1 MILKAR
7 TGAQAAVALSLFAA
21 VALGDDPAFSQSF
34 TIGNGQTAG
43 EQIMNNV
50 GDTGTVDVG
59 GTITTSD
66 ADGNA
71 VLMLNSSQRL
81 TNSGL
86 IETSGD
92 GAYTVDSLGDNTSII
107 NNGSI
112 VATGN
117 ISTVTNNGAIGI
129 LSDGNNV
136 DIVNN
141 GVIETNKLGSF
152 GVVSRGDDATIVN
165 NNLIVTVGGGS
176 FTVDSQGDDA
186 TVINN
191 GGIVALGDGS
201 VGIVSTGNNANIVN
215 NNVIGT
221 SGDATFGIISDGTNG
236 HVDNRGL
243 IAVSGTTSVG
253 GIVGDKSNLTVV
265 NSGSIEV
272 DGDSSSGIAWGP
284 DPLNPGV
291 LPTGLRVTNSGSIT
305 IFGDNS
311 TGIGAGGDN
320 IAIVNTGAVYA
331 SGDVSTGI
339 STQFGSAV
347 ITNSGSVVVSGANT
361 VSIAANGPSSVI
373 TNSGQVFNDFY
384 QGTSTAIL
392 FGSSNATLNLLAG
405 TAIQGPIVFS
415 GSGNTVSFGPALN
428 AVMTFSA
435 VPQTILTGGR
445 PFVVS
450 GNQVA
455 VVDITGFASAG
466 SLVVD
471 LADAV
476 TGVVETRLTT
486 PHDDVLGPRSGP
498 DAWLSTFGGI
508 RTQDGSGAAAGFNQ
522 ALGGIVVGAEKRSGD
537 GFLGGVFVGAAT
549 GTTDVDDNAQEI
561 THRSVFA
568 GGYLGYDLGQR
579 FANLSFVAGVL
590 DERSSRLVANNTV
603 LGGLE
608 TARAD
613 FNGTFISPALTFG
626 TRLPVS
632 MGTLMPSVRLRYAGL
647 FVGDYTET
655 GSDADLTV
663 ARRDVHLFEVR
674 GQLALAMPQVT
685 TPTQAWQ
692 TTVRAGIEGIAQ
704 SSGDVSA
711 TLLGQ
716 DISFASGA
724 EKTAVRGF
732 AGADVAAAVGHG
744 IMLDSGFEVGYGSD
758 NAFTA
763 RGQIRLSKAF

>member
-1 MILKAR
+1 MILKLR
-7 TGAQAAVALSLFAA
+7 TKAQAAVAISLFAA
-21 VALGDDPAFSQSF
+21 VVLGDGPAFSQSF
-34 TIGNGQTAG
+34 AIGNGQDVGQQT
-43 EQIMNNV
+43 MNNA
-50 GDTGTVDVG
+50 GDTGTVASG
-59 GTITTSD
+59 GIIQTFNPSE
-66 ADGNA
+66 NA
-71 VLMLNSSQRL
+71 VQMLLGSGQSL
-81 TNSGL
+81 TNSGDIGTFGGGAIGDVVFTVYSTGANASIINNGL
-86 IETSGD
+86 MVGSGD
-92 GAYTVDSLGDNTSII
+92 NAYTVYSTGAGATII

-112 VATGN
+112 FAGGDDALVG
-117 ISTVTNNGAIGI
+117 
-129 LSDGNNV
+129 
-136 DIVNN
+136 
-141 GVIETNKLGSF
+141 GSA
-152 GVVSRGDDATIVN
+152 GVVSEGDNADIIN
-165 NNLIVTVGGGS
+165 KG
-176 FTVDSQGDDA
+176 
-186 TVINN
+186 TVI
-191 GGIVALGDGS
+191 A
-201 VGIVSTGNNANIVN
+201 TGPSAM
-215 NNVIGT
+215 
-221 SGDATFGIISDGTNG
+221 FGIIANGPGG
-236 HVDNRGL
+236 HVDNQGF
-243 IAVSGTTSVG
+243 IGVASGTASVG
-253 GIVGDKSNLTVV
+253 ILGGRSDLTISNSGTIEVYGNNSWGIFWSPDPTVV
-265 NSGSIEV
+265 
-272 DGDSSSGIAWGP
+272 
-284 DPLNPGV
+284 PLEI
-291 LPTGLRVTNSGSIT
+291 PTGLRVTNSGVIAVS
-305 IFGDNS
+305 GAAS
-311 TGIGAGGDN
+311 VGINAIGND
-320 IAIVNTGAVYA
+320 IVIVNTGAVYA
-331 SGDVSTGI
+331 SGDGSGGI
-339 STQFGSAV
+339 GTQFGSAA
-347 ITNSGSVVVSGANT
+347 ITNSGSVIVSGADT
-361 VSIAANGPSSVI
+361 VSIAANGLNSVI
-373 TNSGQVFNDFY
+373 TNSGTVFNDFNEN
-384 QGTSTAIL
+384 STAIL
-392 FGSSNATLNLLAG
+392 FGASNGTLNLLAG
-405 TAIQGPIVFS
+405 TAIQGPITFL

-428 AVMTFSA
+428 AVMTFSGTG

-445 PFVVS
+445 PFVVN

-455 VVDITGFASAG
+455 VVDVTGFASAG

-522 ALGGIVVGAEKRSGD
+522 VLGGIVVGAERRSGD

-579 FANLSFVAGVL
+579 FANLSFVAGTL
-590 DERSSRLVANNTV
+590 DERSSRSVANNLV

-613 FNGTFISPALTFG
+613 FNGTFVSPALTLG

-655 GSDADLTV
+655 GSDADLSV

-692 TTVRAGIEGIAQ
+692 TTLRAGIEGIAQ

-732 AGADVAAAVGHG
+732 AGADVAAAIGRG
-744 IMLDSGFEVGYGSD
+744 MMLDSGFEVGYGSD

>member
-1 MILKAR
+1 MILRLRTKAQ
-7 TGAQAAVALSLFAA
+7 GAVAISLFAA
-21 VALGDDPAFSQSF
+21 VALGDGPAYSQSF
-34 TIGNGQTAG
+34 NIGNGQNVGQQT
-43 EQIMNNV
+43 MNNA
-50 GDTGTVDVG
+50 GDTGTVAAG
-59 GTITTSD
+59 GIIQTFNPSE
-66 ADGNA
+66 NA
-71 VLMLNSSQRL
+71 VQMLGSGQSL
-81 TNSGL
+81 TNSGDIGTFGGGAIGDVVFTVYSTGANASIINNGL
-86 IETSGD
+86 MVGSGD
-92 GAYTVDSLGDNTSII
+92 NAYTVYSTGAGATII

-112 VATGN
+112 LAGGDQSVVGGSAGVVSEGDN
-117 ISTVTNNGAIGI
+117 A
-129 LSDGNNV
+129 
-136 DIVNN
+136 DIVNK
-141 GVIETNKLGSF
+141 GRVI
-152 GVVSRGDDATIVN
+152 A
-165 NNLIVTVGGGS
+165 
-176 FTVDSQGDDA
+176 
-186 TVINN
+186 
-191 GGIVALGDGS
+191 
-201 VGIVSTGNNANIVN
+201 
-215 NNVIGT
+215 IGP
-221 SGDATFGIISDGTNG
+221 SAMFGIIANG
-236 HVDNRGL
+236 VGAHVDNQGF
-243 IAVSGTTSVG
+243 IGVSGDSSVAVLG
-253 GIVGDKSNLTVV
+253 GRSDLTIS
-265 NSGSIEV
+265 NSGSIV
-272 DGDSSSGIAWGP
+272 VYGNSSSGIAWGP
-284 DPLNPGV
+284 DPFGPPG

-311 TGIGAGGDN
+311 TAIGAGGDN

-331 SGDVSTGI
+331 SGGGSTGI
-339 STQFGSAV
+339 GTQFGSAV
-347 ITNSGSVVVSGANT
+347 ITNSGSVIVTGANT
-361 VSIAANGPSSVI
+361 ISIAANGPSSVI
-373 TNSGQVFNDFY
+373 TNSGTIFNDFS
-384 QGTSTAIL
+384 QSTSTAIL
-392 FGSSNATLNLLAG
+392 FGASNATLNLLAG
-405 TAIQGPIVFS
+405 TAIQGPIAFS

-428 AVMTFSA
+428 AVMTFSGSGG

-445 PFVVS
+445 PFVVN

-498 DAWLSTFGGI
+498 DAWLSTFGGV

-522 ALGGIVVGAEKRSGD
+522 VLGGIVVGAERRSGE

-579 FANLSFVAGVL
+579 FANLSFVAGTL

-603 LGGLE
+603 LGGIE

-613 FNGTFISPALTFG
+613 FNGTFVSPALTLG

-655 GSDADLTV
+655 GSAADLSV

-692 TTVRAGIEGIAQ
+692 TTLRAGIEGIAQ

-724 EKTAVRGF
+724 DKTAVRGF

-763 RGQIRLSKAF
+763 RGQIRLSKSF